1 MMIAVWEATTRR
13 DSSVGTFC
21 DLEELLGQRLP
32 KDWPTYVIVPT
43 VFDHVF
49 EKGWPEATTDKEG
62 VVHYSLRMYD
72 K

>member
-1 MMIAVWEATTRR
+1 MMVAVWEATARR
-13 DSSVGTFC
+13 NSSVGEFY
-21 DLEELLGQRLP
+21 DLENVLSKTSPE
-32 KDWPTYVIVPT
+32 DWPTYVIVPT

-62 VVHYSLRMYD
+62 IVRYSLRTYD